1 MKEFRSVPNN
11 ERNFMFKVGLSEPY
25 RVGQAS
31 EVRIELL
38 DSAPMQIDG
47 EPWEQHPADITITH
61 HKQVSPVQ
69 GKITKISPNLD
80 NKPVPYLLNS
90 VGDTDPDPH
99 VFEPP
104 GSVRGKAPDPDSS
117 LFS

>member
-1 MKEFRSVPNN
+1 M
-11 ERNFMFKVGLSEPY
+11 GLSEPY

-61 HKQVSPVQ
+61 HKQVILYLQTS
-69 GKITKISPNLD
+69 ITD
-80 NKPVPYLLNS
+80 PYLFNS
-90 VGDTDPDPH
+90 VGDLDLDPRDPH
-99 VFEPP
+99 VFGPP
-104 GSVRGKAPDPDSS
+104 GSESIRYGTATNPAPDSDPS
-117 LFS
+117 LFLYRG